1 MTWGSHFYSLG
12 LNFFIGEMR
21 GLDPA
26 KNTACLL
33 PSALSLPLL
42 RQEAGAIAWVTSINS
57 TVSDGQSNLGYLA
70 KLPDL
75 VNCNFCFAP
84 PAFLKKSS
92 VLAQFSMVYMFVYET
107 TAESL
112 RTHSLL
118 LGWTGWSHWTK
129 SLRDPS
135 TEGKLCDFRK
145 DNTRE
150 TSATN
155 DRTLWLVPV

>member
-1 MTWGSHFYSLG
+1 MGY
-12 LNFFIGEMR
+12 
-21 GLDPA
+21 
-26 KNTACLL
+26 
-33 PSALSLPLL
+33 
-42 RQEAGAIAWVTSINS
+42 QQ